1 MRPGP
6 THPVATR
13 HSQEGCPIG
22 WGGSAAKPNTN
33 QYLIASASIFLELFK
48 VLTRSTGHVHPS
60 WLATVIAGIS
70 IGLWQSPALA
80 APQLTHQAIVV
91 PGNQN
96 TCLSRAQSA
105 IARIGITA
113 SLSGPNSIAGSNDAL
128 SANVYCQPIG
138 TPTFEATP
146 NFQAIV
152 MLAIREDTNPAA
164 LTTALDTVEA
174 ALLDPN
180 QTTLQQSAPG
190 DDAGLTS
197 ALFAQYL
204 GALEDSWPNYLGFLR
219 ETIPKNK
226 FTARQAQEIVAALDY
241 PDQELRAALL
251 LYPRIIDPQNWPL
264 VERAITF
271 NDTRLELQ
279 RRIDN
284 LQASP
289 ASPTP

>member
-1 MRPGP
+1 MF
-6 THPVATR
+6 T
-13 HSQEGCPIG
+13 C
-22 WGGSAAKPNTN
+22 
-33 QYLIASASIFLELFK
+33 
-48 VLTRSTGHVHPS
+48 STGHFHPYR
-60 WLATVIAGIS
+60 LATVIAGIS
-70 IGLWQSPALA
+70 IGIWHLPALA
-80 APQLTHQAIVV
+80 SPQLTHRAIVV

-105 IARIGITA
+105 IARIGIT
-113 SLSGPNSIAGSNDAL
+113 SRLSGPNSIAGSNDAL

-152 MLAIREDTNPAA
+152 MLAVDSGTNSAA
-164 LTTALDTVEA
+164 LTTALNTVEA

-180 QTTLQQSAPG
+180 EATQSASS
-190 DDAGLTS
+190 DAAGLTS

-204 GALEDSWPNYLGFLR
+204 GALEESWPNYLGFLR
-219 ETIPKNK
+219 ETIPQNK

-241 PDQELRAALL
+241 PDQELQAALL
-251 LYPRIIDPQNWPL
+251 LYPRITDPQNWPL

-271 NDTRLELQ
+271 NDTRLELR

-284 LQASP
+284 LQVPPTSP
-289 ASPTP
+289 SEPAPTP